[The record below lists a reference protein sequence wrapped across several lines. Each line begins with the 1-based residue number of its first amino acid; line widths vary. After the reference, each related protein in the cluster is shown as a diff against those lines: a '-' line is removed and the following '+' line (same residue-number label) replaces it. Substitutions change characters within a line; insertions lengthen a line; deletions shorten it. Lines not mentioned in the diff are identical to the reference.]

1 MKEEHVKNI
10 RNSAIAPPSVAGN
23 TEHESDFQRINWKA
37 IKYWFKIKNSP
48 TDQSKISRTMLGVH
62 WNEDKMTRSLEEE
75 LRKTFVDEDFEFGS
89 RRSYGSREK
98 KDDPFVTFSSD
109 RAQ

>member
-1 MKEEHVKNI
+1 
-10 RNSAIAPPSVAGN
+10 
-23 TEHESDFQRINWKA
+23 
-37 IKYWFKIKNSP
+37 
-48 TDQSKISRTMLGVH
+48 MLGVH

-89 RRSYGSREK
+89 RRSYSLREK